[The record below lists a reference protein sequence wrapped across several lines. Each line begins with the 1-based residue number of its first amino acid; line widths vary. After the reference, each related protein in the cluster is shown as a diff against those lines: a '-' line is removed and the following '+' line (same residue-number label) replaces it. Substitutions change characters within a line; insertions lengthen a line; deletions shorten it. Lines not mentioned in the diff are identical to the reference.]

1 MAHSDDKSS
10 AQPKKSPA
18 QADEPAAPEAAQR
31 PTEEWVF
38 TIHSETGEIV
48 RVDRVDPASGQ
59 RKELSDEEYET
70 LAACADPS
78 AYGGGQGDAA
88 ATGEGFYGAAAQDP
102 TEYEQSTYA
111 WYEAGYHQGLA
122 EYDAAVQHHAAMAAY
137 GAGQSG
143 YEAAYAPEIEA
154 AYYQGMADYEALL
167 AQQTYR

>member
-1 MAHSDDKSS
+1 MAEE
-10 AQPKKSPA
+10 AN
-18 QADEPAAPEAAQR
+18 QAGQTTTGAGDE
-31 PTEEWVF
+31 
-38 TIHSETGEIV
+38 
-48 RVDRVDPASGQ
+48 RVGVI
-59 RKELSDEEYET
+59 LTNT
-70 LAACADPS
+70 L
-78 AYGGGQGDAA
+78 